1 MDRKDKKLSQAEKR
15 LAKRSYEME
24 KKANTRPMYSYY
36 GQNPTSSLYRLEKNV
51 CCCYLVVNIINFI

>member
-24 KKANTRPMYSYY
+24 KKAISRPMYSYY
-36 GQNPTSSLYRLEKNV
+36 GQNSSSSMYRLE
-51 CCCYLVVNIINFI
+51 

>member
-1 MDRKDKKLSQAEKR
+1 MDRKDKKLSLAEKR

-36 GQNPTSSLYRLEKNV
+36 GQNTTSSLYRLEQK
-51 CCCYLVVNIINFI
+51 Y

>member
-36 GQNPTSSLYRLEKNV
+36 GQNPTTSTLFRLV
-51 CCCYLVVNIINFI
+51 CNYLLIFKMLFILI